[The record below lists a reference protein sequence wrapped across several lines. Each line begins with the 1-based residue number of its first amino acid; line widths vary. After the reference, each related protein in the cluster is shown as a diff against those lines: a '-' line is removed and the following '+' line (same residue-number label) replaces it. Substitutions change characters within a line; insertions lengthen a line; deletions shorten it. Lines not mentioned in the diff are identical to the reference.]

1 MYKNTFLIFCFT
13 IFLISCK
20 NEKIKEKEI
29 KVQKDTIENIQ
40 NNKITTI
47 LPTDI
52 DSINVLFTRDRF
64 FDYTLHVNKSEYLL
78 LDKSQSK
85 TYNLN
90 ILKDS
95 LDKYLV
101 DLFINENAPII
112 LEKIKKNEVISSKEK
127 NTMSITLYY
136 TNATTKDFYI
146 NFKDDDFDY
155 KYSKTFINFNNLL
168 SFVWKAPENLEKRLS
183 KRKQFQKSIK
193 DKRNDR

>member
-1 MYKNTFLIFCFT
+1 MYKNTFLIVCFT

-29 KVQKDTIENIQ
+29 NVQKDIIENLQ

-101 DLFINENAPII
+101 G
-112 LEKIKKNEVISSKEK
+112 
-127 NTMSITLYY
+127 
-136 TNATTKDFYI
+136 
-146 NFKDDDFDY
+146 
-155 KYSKTFINFNNLL
+155 
-168 SFVWKAPENLEKRLS
+168 
-183 KRKQFQKSIK
+183 
-193 DKRNDR
+193 